1 MVWKF
6 FFTEFG
12 GFKSYRIMAH
22 IASRGLTFVKNFLSS
37 NNQIRT
43 TGRVCHF
50 MMYLFELT
58 SLDFCHDHSSI
69 KVTDRNI
76 PGHLINI
83 TIIPLNRGK
92 NI

>member
-1 MVWKF
+1 
-6 FFTEFG
+6 
-12 GFKSYRIMAH
+12 MAH

-43 TGRVCHF
+43 TVRVCHF

-58 SLDFCHDHSSI
+58 SLDFCHDHSSV
-69 KVTDRNI
+69 KVTDGNI

-83 TIIPLNRGK
+83 TIIPLDRGQNK
-92 NI
+92 